1 MISDNKDDNGELVIS
16 KKGRRGMQERAKE
29 VHKPGIEDEDKS
41 NANSMDTEQLRV
53 VHVNS

>member
-41 NANSMDTEQLRV
+41 NANSMDTEQQRV